1 MKYAR
6 LGRSGMSV
14 SRIALG
20 TATFG
25 VAPQEE
31 EAIKLV
37 HAALDLGVTYFDCAN
52 TYGDQARFNRP
63 GAPPHDQ
70 RRSAEE
76 ILGTALAGKRHKV
89 IISSKVMEPVGDGP
103 NDRGLSRR
111 HIIQQ
116 VERSLARLKT
126 DYIDLYYMHHP
137 DPTTPITF
145 DRIIYLNPV
154 S

>member
-76 ILGTALAGKRHKV
+76 ILGTALAGKRLPP
-89 IISSKVMEPVGDGP
+89 SKNHSNYQP
-103 NDRGLSRR
+103 
-111 HIIQQ
+111 
-116 VERSLARLKT
+116 RSFSCFCCRFEA
-126 DYIDLYYMHHP
+126 
-137 DPTTPITF
+137 
-145 DRIIYLNPV
+145 V
-154 S
+154 